1 METKTQKHI
10 EIKRYHKDIQ
20 KRLQRYKRDLLEIYR
35 HILKMKYRNIQNLQG
50 GFGSEHDM
58 NLCVR
63 KQNLE
68 SVKVTQPLR
77 PVLSCCCMTVWP
89 SSMNSGRP
97 GHVILPS
104 PPLSPSLTHTRTHN
118 STTKTTSIR
127 VPAKLHFSLSG
138 LSMPR
143 QPRPR
148 HGLFHDKK
156 PKPCRSNPF

>member
-1 METKTQKHI
+1 
-10 EIKRYHKDIQ
+10 
-20 KRLQRYKRDLLEIYR
+20 
-35 HILKMKYRNIQNLQG
+35 MKYRNIYNLQG

-63 KQNLE
+63 QQNLE

-97 GHVILPS
+97 GHVIHSP

-118 STTKTTSIR
+118 STTKTIR

-156 PKPCRSNPF
+156 PKPCRSNPFWNKRFVDYYDDVRANTQCYRSEPCCAAGCNGLTF